1 MKLGEIQVAILAGG
15 LGTRLRCVLPD
26 LPKVLAPVNGKPFL
40 EYLLEW
46 LIRSGSRRVV
56 LCLGYR
62 SDEVLSY
69 LSSRSF
75 APLEILTIVEPEP
88 LGTGGAVSH
97 ARGVLVSDPVI
108 IMNGDTVLDV
118 DLNEFLAAHRAS
130 QAEISIVT
138 ARVDDSGRYGRVE
151 LDANDR
157 VAQFEEKNPNFRERA
172 WINAGIY
179 CCSASILD
187 RIALLPTGSLER
199 DVFEK
204 LPSGT
209 IRAFRTHGSFLDIGS
224 PESLGRAP
232 EVLPA

>member
-15 LGTRLRCVLPD
+15 LGTRLRRVLPD

-62 SDEVLSY
+62 SDEILTY
-69 LSSRSF
+69 LNSRSF

-108 IMNGDTVLDV
+108 
-118 DLNEFLAAHRAS
+118 
-130 QAEISIVT
+130 
-138 ARVDDSGRYGRVE
+138 
-151 LDANDR
+151 
-157 VAQFEEKNPNFRERA
+157 
-172 WINAGIY
+172 
-179 CCSASILD
+179 
-187 RIALLPTGSLER
+187 
-199 DVFEK
+199 
-204 LPSGT
+204 
-209 IRAFRTHGSFLDIGS
+209 
-224 PESLGRAP
+224 
-232 EVLPA
+232 